1 MSLSHNRW
9 TPAAC
14 TPKMA
19 PSHARRTLNLGNR
32 MRAPGWQETHGTSL
46 GIYRYAVG
54 RSGHHHDCNGAGL
67 PPPQFGGRVSSF
79 DGQMAGADNKN
90 TSVLLI
96 GDSLDRNIVTSVCD
110 YHGTSYTDYFA
121 TNENPPNCTVQ
132 PWPVQLAC
140 SRLPLHC
147 KLSLQTLAEPAP
159 LF

>member
-1 MSLSHNRW
+1 MYAEDGPLPRTEN
-9 TPAAC
+9 
-14 TPKMA
+14 PKPRQPDA
-19 PSHARRTLNLGNR
+19 SAWVARN
-32 MRAPGWQETHGTSL
+32 AWDKF
-46 GIYRYAVG
+46 RYIPV
-54 RSGHHHDCNGAGL
+54 RSGEVGHHHDCNGAGL

-132 PWPVQLAC
+132 PQPTSAGRSQPPATSYVTAN
-140 SRLPLHC
+140 SR
-147 KLSLQTLAEPAP
+147 
-159 LF
+159 

>member
-1 MSLSHNRW
+1 VGGKK
-9 TPAAC
+9 C
-14 TPKMA
+14 
-19 PSHARRTLNLGNR
+19 LGQVQVYT
-32 MRAPGWQETHGTSL
+32 GTQEGEPE
-46 GIYRYAVG
+46 
-54 RSGHHHDCNGAGL
+54 HHHSFNRAGL

-132 PWPVQLAC
+132 PWQIAC
-140 SRLPLHC
+140 SRLPLHM
-147 KLSLQTLAEPAP
+147 SLPTLAEPAP
-159 LF
+159 LN